1 MARKPL
7 IQENSNPLNGNL
19 LFAETPQEQPQEK
32 TQAKKSQGRP
42 KNDNLVRGNS
52 VQEGLTEDYTR
63 ATFILKVET
72 LNKLKDYAYTE
83 RLSIKDAIN
92 EILERALEA
101 EEKKLDK
108 KGEKL
113 LDHKGG
119 K

>member
-1 MARKPL
+1 MAYKL
-7 IQENSNPLNGNL
+7 SSNPL
-19 LFAETPQEQPQEK
+19 FEEKAQEQQPQEK
-32 TQAKKSQGRP
+32 PQAKKNQGRP

-92 EILERALEA
+92 NILESALAA
-101 EEKKLDK
+101 EEKKLTK
-108 KGEKL
+108 KGEAL
-113 LDHKGG
+113 LNHKGG